1 MEPNNDISA
10 RQSAGCGG
18 EIGPQI
24 LLRELREL
32 VAALLGT
39 GRASLQDVQIRRHS
53 LQRNASVGRLFEK
66 VLHSCGGEDQQYSGR
81 LCTLVP
87 VEVRQGPGDRAGIM
101 LSWIE

>member
-1 MEPNNDISA
+1 
-10 RQSAGCGG
+10 
-18 EIGPQI
+18 
-24 LLRELREL
+24 
-32 VAALLGT
+32 
-39 GRASLQDVQIRRHS
+39 
-53 LQRNASVGRLFEK
+53 